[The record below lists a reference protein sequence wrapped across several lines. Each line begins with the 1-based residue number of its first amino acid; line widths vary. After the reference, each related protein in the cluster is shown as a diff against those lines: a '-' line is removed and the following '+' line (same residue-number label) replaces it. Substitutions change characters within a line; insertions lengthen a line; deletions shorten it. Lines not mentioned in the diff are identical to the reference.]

1 MFPSIF
7 LYFLIDDDKFPTKF
21 SRFSN
26 NIINSKFHFQ
36 IDWKREKE
44 KKTVENPRPI
54 KQHLLSRRK
63 KKAMQIV
70 QIFHL
75 ISFADSTGGQT
86 ISLRDIHGQWID
98 LLEEQEGGG
107 WWARNFKIQM
117 GRATASSCPSSC
129 RCCCLWNRHGELD
142 RASGEGEERGWD
154 RYYTR
159 LVINIRVIG
168 IVR

>member
-7 LYFLIDDDKFPTKF
+7 LYFLIDDDKFPPKF

-117 GRATASSCPSSC
+117 GRATAPPPPPPVVVVV
-129 RCCCLWNRHGELD
+129 
-142 RASGEGEERGWD
+142 
-154 RYYTR
+154 Y
-159 LVINIRVIG
+159 G
-168 IVR
+168 IVTANWIGRVARGRRGDGIDIIPGSLLTYE